1 MRDWFKARNAWGA
14 VFISLPDEDA
24 GKLAKLLWDYTMNGV
39 IPEGNG
45 YLGGLFA
52 MMRITLDQDREKETE
67 ISAKRSAAAAAR
79 NVDSAANAANDTKP
93 AIAANDDNKNKNKNK
108 SKSKSKNQEQE
119 SESKNNNE
127 ENNNNDILSLS
138 DEEVAEAI
146 ARDQKIEEAAM
157 YVGLKVSAAAMN
169 KARDLAFRYGLPDL
183 LEAINASI
191 DVPNWSYV
199 EGILRNNQK
208 AKKEADRE
216 AEQNEKEHHEYMKQ
230 WLIKNGNWD
239 EEYQC
244 AKDQADKFRER
255 GLTPEE
261 AREEMK
267 AKWESRIRQY
277 EKFVRDKKEGA

>member
-14 VFISLPDEDA
+14 VFLSLPDADA
-24 GKLAKLLWDYTMNGV
+24 GKLAKLLWEYTMNDV
-39 IPEGNG
+39 IPKSDG

-52 MMRITLDQDREKETE
+52 MMQITLDQDREKEAE

-79 NVDSAANAANDTKP
+79 NVDSAAIAANDAIP
-93 AIAANDDNKNKNKNK
+93 AIAANDDNKNKNK
-108 SKSKSKNQEQE
+108 SKNKNQEQE
-119 SESKNNNE
+119 SESKNNNIE
-127 ENNNNDILSLS
+127 NNNDILSLS
-138 DEEVAEAI
+138 DEEIAKSI

-157 YVGLKVSAAAMN
+157 YVGLKVSAAAMD
-169 KARDLAFRYGLPDL
+169 KARDLAFRYGLPEL
-183 LEAINASI
+183 LEAIKASI

-208 AKKEADRE
+208 AKKEADKE
-216 AEQNEKEHHEYMKQ
+216 AEQNEKEHHEFMKQ

-244 AKDQADKFRER
+244 AKDQADKFRDR

-261 AREEMK
+261 AREEM
-267 AKWESRIRQY
+267 ESKRESLIRQY
-277 EKFVRDKKEGA
+277 EKLVRDKKEGA

>member
-14 VFISLPDEDA
+14 VFLSLPDADA
-24 GKLAKLLWDYTMNGV
+24 GKLAKLLWEYTMNDV
-39 IPEGNG
+39 IPKSDG

-52 MMRITLDQDREKETE
+52 MMQITLDQDREKEAE

-79 NVDSAANAANDTKP
+79 NADSAANAANDARP
-93 AIAANDDNKNKNKNK
+93 AIAANDDNKNKNK
-108 SKSKSKNQEQE
+108 SKNKNQEQE

-127 ENNNNDILSLS
+127 EKNNNDILSLS
-138 DEEVAEAI
+138 DEEVAQAI

-216 AEQNEKEHHEYMKQ
+216 AEQNEKEHQEFMKQ
-230 WLIKNGNWD
+230 WLIKNGNFD

-244 AKDQADKFRER
+244 AKDQADKFRDR

-261 AREEMK
+261 AREEME
-267 AKWESRIRQY
+267 AKRESRIRQY
-277 EKFVRDKKEGA
+277 EKLVRDKKEGA